1 MGGLKRICRIL
12 VSIIGGYVLSWVLM
26 ESIHRILHARYEQAV
41 KLDPDAAVPH
51 GDAVLILLLIVMWIV
66 FGSLI
71 ARFWTAQSR
80 RILEKEQKER

>member
-1 MGGLKRICRIL
+1 MGGLKRLPCIL

-51 GDAVLILLLIVMWIV
+51 GDAALILLLVAMWIV

-71 ARFWTAQSR
+71 ARFQTAQSR
-80 RILEKEQKER
+80 RNLNKEQKER